1 MQWILLSNKK
11 NQLWIHVTTWRNIK
25 SMIMLSERNQTQRA
39 AYVMVLYDI
48 LEKTKL
54 ETEKTD

>member
-1 MQWILLSNKK
+1 
-11 NQLWIHVTTWRNIK
+11 
-25 SMIMLSERNQTQRA
+25 MIMLSERNQTQTA